1 MLPGTAK
8 TSRPCSAA
16 KRAVISAPLRRGAST
31 MTTALL
37 NPLMMRLRGGKLL
50 ASGRVPSAY
59 SLMTAPFCAIR
70 AARSAIFGR
79 VDLIDAAAQD
89 GNRAVAGV
97 QRCAVGD
104 GVDAHRQAA
113 DDGHTGAGQLGR
125 KLSGNLAAVYAG
137 AACSDDGD
145 RPEVVLTQ
153 VAAHVEY
160 RRARLQRF
168 QVGGIV
174 VVPPRMHVN
183 ACVDDAAPFAVQVDF
198 PARAQQILE
207 AAPVEAGGREL
218 LRRSAPSGFG
228 RAEHI
233 QQSRHASGS
242 DAGNH
247 VEADPVGC
255 FVHVTQVHGTR
266 VHGTR

>member
-1 MLPGTAK
+1 
-8 TSRPCSAA
+8 
-16 KRAVISAPLRRGAST
+16 

-37 NPLMMRLRGGKLL
+37 NPLMTRLRGGKLL
-50 ASGRVPSAY
+50 ASGRVPERVFADDGSVLRDSCGQSAV
-59 SLMTAPFCAIR
+59 
-70 AARSAIFGR
+70 FGR
-79 VDLIDAAAQD
+79 IDLIDAAAQD

-113 DDGHTGAGQLGR
+113 DDGHTGAGQLGG
-125 KLSGNLAAVYAG
+125 KLSGNLATVYAG
-137 AACSDDGD
+137 AARSDDGN
-145 RPEVVLTQ
+145 RPKVVLTQ
-153 VAAHVEY
+153 FAAHVED

-174 VVPPRMHVN
+174 VVPPRKHVN

-218 LRRSAPSGFG
+218 LRRCAPSGFG

-233 QQSRHASGS
+233 QQRRHAGGS